1 MVPVNE
7 SQLEKIRNDFERFKL
22 AGNSDFKAAYL
33 ATSEN
38 GFIHSAY
45 TVFDNDNG
53 RKMIALK
60 NDADCFVCM
69 HQVEIKV
76 PVVITKQ
83 SFIFGIE

>member
-7 SQLEKIRNDFERFKL
+7 SQLEKIRNDFERFKF

-38 GFIHSAY
+38 GFVH
-45 TVFDNDNG
+45 TVYGDAE
-53 RKMIALK
+53 KKTIALK
-60 NDADCFVCM
+60 NDDDCFVCM
-69 HQVEIKV
+69 HLVEIKV

-83 SFIFGIE
+83 SFVFGIE